1 MGRNRR
7 NKRNTKSN
15 IEEMSNKKF
24 FIIASI
30 FVITILICICII
42 NIKNYNNKLEMARQK
57 EILDKQISAIFEDN
71 NSKIEGKENEE
82 VQIKRDSIVNIAVT
96 GDILCNDELIS
107 DAKTE
112 DSYNFTHMFENVKEI
127 IDSSDIAV
135 GTMETNFTDN
145 KFSDYIKCNSPKEFS
160 KAVKN
165 SGIDLVSIAHNHAL
179 DYGYDGLKET
189 TSYLQDLGFTTVGAR
204 IEENQSRYIVKE
216 IKGVKI
222 AFLAYTYGMS
232 RQSTLSSKE
241 MQYVNIFDKELV
253 KQDIENAK
261 KESEYIFVIMHW
273 GDVNKTTV
281 SKEQK
286 DIADFLVQNGANAI
300 VGSHPAVIEPME
312 VVQNANGENVFIAY
326 SVGNYISYLGYE
338 KSNLELILNIQIRKD
353 GETGKV
359 TLDKVTYT
367 PIYVLDNGRKA
378 ENRFELVD
386 IKKIARQYVYENSE
400 ILNKKQYN
408 KLIDGL
414 EEIEE
419 IIRSR

>member
-7 NKRNTKSN
+7 NKRNIKLN
-15 IEEMSNKKF
+15 IDEISNKN
-24 FIIASI
+24 FIIIACV
-30 FVITILICICII
+30 FVIIILICISVIS
-42 NIKNYNNKLEMARQK
+42 IKNHNNKLEMARQK
-57 EILDKQISAIFEDN
+57 EILDKQIAAIFE
-71 NSKIEGKENEE
+71 SEIPKIEENKTT
-82 VQIKRDSIVNIAVT
+82 QIKVDTIVNISVT
-96 GDILCNDELIS
+96 GDILCNDELIA
-107 DAKTE
+107 DANTGG
-112 DSYNFTHMFENVKEI
+112 SYDFTHMFENVKEI
-127 IDSSDIAV
+127 IDNSDIAI

-145 KFSDYIKCNSPKEFS
+145 KFSDYIKCNSPKEFAQ
-160 KAVKN
+160 AVKK
-165 SGIDLVSIAHNHAL
+165 SGIDLVSVAHNHAL
-179 DYGYDGLKET
+179 DYGYEGLKST
-189 TSYLQDLGFTTVGAR
+189 NNYLSELGFETVGVKV
-204 IEENQSRYIVKE
+204 EENQARYIVKE
-216 IKGVKI
+216 IKGIKI

-232 RQSTLSSKE
+232 RQSSLSSE
-241 MQYVNIFDKELV
+241 QLQYINIFDKELV

-281 SKEQK
+281 SKEQE
-286 DIADFLVQNGANAI
+286 DIVNFLVENGANAI

-312 VVQNANGENVFIAY
+312 VVQNSNGENVFIAY
-326 SVGNYISYLGYE
+326 SLGNYISYLGYDL
-338 KSNLELILNIQIRKD
+338 SNLELILNIQIRKD

-400 ILNKKQYN
+400 ILTKKQYN

-414 EEIEE
+414 EKIEE